1 MCHFDA
7 FLYFHGLIF
16 RTLTNKKM
24 NRFLFIFSCVLLIYG
39 FNVKAQTYVFA
50 QLSGSPVLNT
60 QGWNITGNAMV
71 TDTPGDAN
79 TFADELVLTPNA
91 SWQSGSIFL
100 NSPINPAL
108 CTKWSVD
115 FDFRIFGG
123 SAADGIAFCFID
135 VPPTGFV
142 SGAGMGIPGTANGL
156 KVGLDT
162 YNNCGG
168 PNPELQIFS
177 GAGYDECIP
186 GMVKLE
192 NTSGNLNFIR
202 NNAYQPARITYDNGL
217 IELYINN
224 TLYLT
229 ANFTLSF
236 TGYMGFTASTGG
248 NQDSHSIRNV
258 VIYTEQADSDAGP
271 DVSLCSENSVSI
283 GSPSNSQYIYSWSPS
298 TGLSSTSVSNPSLTL
313 VNTGN
318 SPQTYVYTVT
328 TSLATNPGVCP
339 TTDQVSVTVFPELTV
354 LVTDTICT
362 GGPYFFNGQS
372 ITNSGFYIDTLQSMN
387 GCDSI
392 VQLDLTISSPPQV
405 TVSDAIICFGETAVL
420 QPTGALNY
428 SWSPA
433 IGQVGSSG
441 VLTISP
447 TQTTVL
453 NLSGFNGFQCAS
465 TVPVTITVL
474 PIPNV
479 EINALDSS
487 LCAGEQVNLAASGAL
502 SYEWNGLQLAG
513 NTSTS
518 VNYLPTQSEWVYLMG
533 ESFEGCQAEDS
544 LWIQVNELPDLV
556 ISGDTTICAS
566 EEVQLLVTGAN
577 TYSWSTGETS
587 SSLVFAPTQTTPIQV
602 VGTDINGCTG
612 TLSTTITVFPMP
624 NASFSSDV
632 SVVSIDAP
640 EVVFTN
646 SSSGG
651 LTDTWDF
658 SFLPLFESNELSFE
672 VTFPQVQGVYLV
684 GLTVENEYG
693 CVDDAFVSIQ
703 VVSDVIYY
711 VPNAFTP
718 DGDEFNQVFIPVFT
732 SGFDPYNFI
741 MEIYN
746 RWGELIFISQNHLEG
761 WDGSYGGYK
770 CPSGVYSWKITY
782 KTPSSDFKETITGH
796 VELLH

>member
-1 MCHFDA
+1 
-7 FLYFHGLIF
+7 
-16 RTLTNKKM
+16 M
-24 NRFLFIFSCVLLIYG
+24 NRFSFIILCLLLIHG

-108 CTKWSVD
+108 CTKWTVD

-186 GMVKLE
+186 GIVKLE
-192 NTSGNLNFIR
+192 NNAGSLNFIR
-202 NNAYQPARITYDNGL
+202 SNAYQSARITYDNGL

-271 DVSLCSENSVSI
+271 DVSFCTGDATALGSVT
-283 GSPSNSQYIYSWSPS
+283 NSQYIYSWSPA
-298 TGLSSTSVSNPSLTL
+298 TGLNSTTVSNPTVSLT
-313 VNTGN
+313 NTSN

-328 TSLATNPGVCP
+328 TSLASNPGICP

-362 GGPYFFNGQS
+362 GGPYLFNGQA
-372 ITNSGFYIDTLQSMN
+372 ITNSGFYVETLQSVN

-392 VQLDLTISSPPQV
+392 VQLDLTISSPPIV
-405 TVSDAIICFGETAVL
+405 SISDATICFGETAVL
-420 QPTGALNY
+420 QPNGALSY
-428 SWSPA
+428 SWSTG
-433 IGQVGSSG
+433 IGQVSSSG

-447 TQTTVL
+447 PQTSVL
-453 NLSGFNGFQCAS
+453 NLTGFNEFQCAS
-465 TVPVTITVL
+465 TVPVTVTVL

-479 EINALDSS
+479 EINTLDSS
-487 LCAGEQVNLAASGAL
+487 LCTGEQANLVASGAV
-502 SYEWNGLQLAG
+502 SFEWNGTQVTG
-513 NTSTS
+513 NTSAS
-518 VNYLPTQSEWVYLMG
+518 VNYMPTQSEWVYLSG
-533 ESFEGCQAEDS
+533 QSVDGCQGEDS
-544 LWIQVNELPDLV
+544 VWIQVNKLPNLNV
-556 ISGDTTICAS
+556 SGDTVICAS
-566 EEVQLLVTGAN
+566 EVAQLQVSGALS
-577 TYSWSTGETS
+577 YSWSTGQTS
-587 SSLVFAPTQTTPIQV
+587 PFLVFSPAQTTPIQV
-602 VGTDINGCTG
+602 IGTDSNGCTD
-612 TLSTTITVFPMP
+612 TLSTTITVFPIP
-624 NASFSSDV
+624 NAAFSSDV

-651 LTDTWDF
+651 VTNTWDF
-658 SFLPLFESNELSFE
+658 SFLPLFESSESVIE
-672 VTFPQVQGVYLV
+672 VTFPQVQCVYLV
-684 GLTVENEYG
+684 GLEVENEYG
-693 CVDDAFVSIQ
+693 CVDEAFVSIQ

-732 SGFDPYNFI
+732 SGFDPYNFN

-746 RWGELIFISQNHLEG
+746 RWGELIFASQNHLEG
-761 WDGSYGGYK
+761 WDGSYKGYK

-782 KTPSSDFKETITGH
+782 KTPSNDFKETITGH
-796 VELLH
+796 LELLH

>member
-1 MCHFDA
+1 MNWLSFS
-7 FLYFHGLIF
+7 LI
-16 RTLTNKKM
+16 
-24 NRFLFIFSCVLLIYG
+24 CVLLIHSL
-39 FNVKAQTYVFA
+39 NVQSQTYVFA

-71 TDTPGDAN
+71 TDTPGDVN
-79 TFADELVLTPNA
+79 TFADELLLTPNA

-100 NSPINPAL
+100 SSPINPAL

-115 FDFRIFGG
+115 FDFRMFGG

-156 KVGLDT
+156 KVGFDT

-186 GMVKLE
+186 GIVKLE
-192 NTSGNLNFIR
+192 NNAGSLNFIR
-202 NNAYQPARITYDNGL
+202 SNAYQSARITYDNGL
-217 IELYINN
+217 IELFINN

-248 NQDSHSIRNV
+248 SQDSHSIRNV

-271 DVSLCSENSVSI
+271 DVSFCTGDATTL
-283 GSPSNSQYIYSWSPS
+283 GSATNSQYIYSWSPS
-298 TGLSSTSVSNPSLTL
+298 TGLSSTSASNPTVSL

-318 SPQTYVYTVT
+318 TPQTYVYTVT

-362 GGPYFFNGQS
+362 GGPFFFNGQA
-372 ITNSGFYIDTLQSMN
+372 IANSGFYIDTLQSVN

-405 TVSDAIICFGETAVL
+405 AVSDATICFGETAVL
-420 QPTGALNY
+420 QPSGALNY
-428 SWSPA
+428 SWSPV
-433 IGQVGSSG
+433 IGQVGPSG

-447 TQTTVL
+447 AQTTVL
-453 NLSGFNGFQCAS
+453 NLTGFNEFQCAS
-465 TVPVTITVL
+465 IVSVTISVL

-479 EINALDSS
+479 EINTLDSS
-487 LCAGEQVNLAASGAL
+487 LCIGEQVNLGASGAL
-502 SYEWNGLQLAG
+502 SYEWNGGQLTG
-513 NTSTS
+513 NSSTS
-518 VNYLPTQSEWVYLMG
+518 VNYLPTQSEWVYLLG
-533 ESFEGCQAEDS
+533 QSVDGCQAEDS
-544 LWIQVNELPDLV
+544 LWIQVNELPNLLV
-556 ISGDTTICAS
+556 SGDTTICAS
-566 EEVQLLVTGAN
+566 EVAQLQVSGAFS
-577 TYSWSTGETS
+577 YSWSTGETS
-587 SSLVFAPTQTTPIQV
+587 SFLVFSPTQTTPIQV
-602 VGTDINGCTG
+602 VGTDSNGCTD
-612 TLSTTITVFPMP
+612 TLNTIITVFPIP
-624 NASFSSDV
+624 NAAFSSNV
-632 SVVSIDAP
+632 SVVSIDAT

-646 SSSGG
+646 ASSGG
-651 LTDTWDF
+651 LSNTWDF
-658 SFLPLFESNELSFE
+658 SFLSLFESSESVIE

-684 GLTVENEYG
+684 GLEVENEYG
-693 CVDDAFVSIQ
+693 CVDEAFVSIQ

-718 DGDEFNQVFIPVFT
+718 DGDEFNQVFVPIFT
-732 SGFDPYNFI
+732 SGFDPYNFNL
-741 MEIYN
+741 EIYN
-746 RWGELIFISQNHLEG
+746 RWGELIFASNNHLEG

-782 KTPSSDFKETITGH
+782 KTPSNDFKETITGH
-796 VELLH
+796 VELLR

>member
-1 MCHFDA
+1 
-7 FLYFHGLIF
+7 
-16 RTLTNKKM
+16 M
-24 NRFLFIFSCVLLIYG
+24 NRFSFTMLCLLLIHC
-39 FNVKAQTYVFA
+39 FNVKAQAYVFA

-71 TDTPGDAN
+71 TDTPGDPN

-108 CTKWSVD
+108 CTKWTVD
-115 FDFRIFGG
+115 FEFRIFGG

-271 DVSLCSENSVSI
+271 DVSFCTGDATSL
-283 GSPSNSQYIYSWSPS
+283 GSATNNQYIYSWSPA
-298 TGLSSTSVSNPSLTL
+298 TGLSSTSVSNPTVSL

-372 ITNSGFYIDTLQSMN
+372 ITNSGFYIDTLQSSN

-392 VQLDLTISSPPQV
+392 VQLDLTISSPPIV
-405 TVSDAIICFGETAVL
+405 TISDATICFGETAVL
-420 QPTGALNY
+420 QPNGALTY
-428 SWSPA
+428 SWSPV
-433 IGQVGSSG
+433 IGQVSSSG
-441 VLTISP
+441 VLSISP

-453 NLSGFNGFQCAS
+453 NLTGYNEFQCVSA
-465 TVPVTITVL
+465 VPVTITVL

-502 SYEWNGLQLAG
+502 GYEWNGLQLAG

-518 VNYLPTQSEWVYLMG
+518 VNYLPTQSEWVYLLG
-533 ESFEGCQAEDS
+533 QSVDGCLAEDS

-566 EEVQLLVTGAN
+566 EEVQLLVAGAN

-602 VGTDINGCTG
+602 VGADINGCIG
-612 TLSTTITVFPMP
+612 TLSSTITVFPMP

-651 LTDTWDF
+651 VTNTWDF
-658 SFLPLFESNELSFE
+658 SFLPLFESSESVIE

-684 GLTVENEYG
+684 GLEVENEYG
-693 CVDDAFVSIQ
+693 CVDEAFVSIQ

-732 SGFDPYNFI
+732 SGFDPYNFN

-746 RWGELIFISQNHLEG
+746 RWGELIFASQNHLEG

-782 KTPSSDFKETITGH
+782 KTPSNDFKETITGH

>member
-1 MCHFDA
+1 MLC
-7 FLYFHGLIF
+7 L
-16 RTLTNKKM
+16 
-24 NRFLFIFSCVLLIYG
+24 LLIHC
-39 FNVKAQTYVFA
+39 FNVKAQAYVFA

-313 VNTGN
+313 VNISN

-339 TTDQVSVTVFPELTV
+339 TTDQVSVTVFPESTV

-362 GGPYFFNGQS
+362 GGPYFFNGQT

-405 TVSDAIICFGETAVL
+405 TVSDAIICFGETAVI

-479 EINALDSS
+479 EINTLDSS

-533 ESFEGCQAEDS
+533 ESFEGCQADDS
-544 LWIQVNELPDLV
+544 LWIQINELPDLV

-566 EEVQLLVTGAN
+566 EEVQLLVAGAN
-577 TYSWSTGETS
+577 TYTWSTGETS

-658 SFLPLFESNELSFE
+658 SFLPLFESSESSFE

-741 MEIYN
+741 MDIYN
-746 RWGELIFISQNHLEG
+746 RWGELIFTSQNHLEG